1 MFDVVGRL
9 LLWHKSLLVFLMT
22 ERLLLSAACILS
34 DGPEKATHTH
44 TGPCIYEPAR
54 GQDIYGVPGAARG
67 DIWTSILVGS
77 PFFGKLLGTFW
88 VPGPIW
94 VARFCHRD
102 DFIRPAGSIESLW
115 SALLVPVA
123 SRGFLLGFLWGSLG
137 PPGVLLVASLGYL
150 WHQSQ
155 FFCFQYTK
163 HQKDRFMDFC
173 LFDWLE

>member
-1 MFDVVGRL
+1 VGRL

-94 VARFCHRD
+94 VARLCLVVSSYNFWCPVGCRC
-102 DFIRPAGSIESLW
+102 GSFWGPWATSCCPW
-115 SALLVPVA
+115 VP
-123 SRGFLLGFLWGSLG
+123 FW
-137 PPGVLLVASLGYL
+137 VLLVASLGYL